1 MDEVA
6 ILETL
11 HPTDK
16 TSLADVR
23 SLFSLQNYRA
33 ALPSAL
39 TEPLLISLT
48 RDLRVIER
56 VMKGD
61 SVVEPEAAAA
71 VYLVLQLMMRPQK
84 GRSGREQLSLSE
96 FAMAS
101 ALTVLQVALE
111 REIVSRAVGVRADQ
125 EDESFLAAL
134 DSCV

>member
-61 SVVEPEAAAA
+61 SAAEPEAAAA
-71 VYLVLQLMMRPQK
+71 VYLVLQFMMRPQK
-84 GRSGREQLSLSE
+84 GRSGLEQLGLSE

-134 DSCV
+134 DSCI